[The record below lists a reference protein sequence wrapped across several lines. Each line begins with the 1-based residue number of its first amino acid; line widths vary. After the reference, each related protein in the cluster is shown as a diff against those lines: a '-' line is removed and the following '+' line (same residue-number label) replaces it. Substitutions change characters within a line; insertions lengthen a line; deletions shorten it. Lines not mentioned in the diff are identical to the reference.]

1 MNTSEIEFLE
11 QIEKIKQSNILVIV
25 EGKKDRKALENFG
38 IKNII
43 ELNKKPIFEIIETIY
58 SNNRECII
66 LTDLDKQGKELY
78 GKLNSGLQQFGVKVD
93 NNFRNFLFK
102 NTKLRQIEG
111 LVNYMENN
119 YNKKSNNKNTKL
131 INE

>member
-1 MNTSEIEFLE
+1 MKYTFKAFGHINVLADHKTTLEIT
-11 QIEKIKQSNILVIV
+11 
-25 EGKKDRKALENFG
+25 KDSH
-38 IKNII
+38 ITKNG
-43 ELNKKPIFEIIETIY
+43 N
-58 SNNRECII
+58 CII

-111 LVNYMENN
+111 LTTYIENN
-119 YNKKSNNKNTKL
+119 YNKINNKNKSL

>member
-1 MNTSEIEFLE
+1 MNNLNIQFSEHIN
-11 QIEKIKQSNILVIV
+11 KIKQSKTLVIV

-38 IKNII
+38 IKNIA
-43 ELNKKPIFEIIETIY
+43 ELNKKPLFEIIETI
-58 SNNRECII
+58 SNENKNCII

-78 GKLNSGLQQFGVKVD
+78 GKLNSGLQQFGVKID

-111 LVNYMENN
+111 LTTYMENN
-119 YNKKSNNKNTKL
+119 SKN
-131 INE
+131 